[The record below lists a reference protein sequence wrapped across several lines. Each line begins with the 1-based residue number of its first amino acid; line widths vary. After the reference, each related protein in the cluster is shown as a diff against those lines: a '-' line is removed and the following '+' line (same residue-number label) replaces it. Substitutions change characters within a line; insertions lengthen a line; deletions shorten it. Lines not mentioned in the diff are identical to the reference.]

1 MKVASWL
8 FYVCC
13 ILTGQYVNFPFPWP
27 NYCLTVLAVCFC
39 ILILLFLALNF
50 LLNVGA
56 VAFDIY
62 AIVSCNFSHE
72 DCGFI
77 YHNSSLL
84 HTLVDSTTARVEDWN
99 NAMVTSATIAGAL
112 SYILMALV
120 LYGRYVNCF
129 RKCYAKG
136 DPVTCIIQ
144 LFKCREPEHHNL
156 QTSKPNVLVI
166 NPFNDSSYVAS
177 IACDESYDSNSGTDV
192 EKGHDTRYGSTD
204 RSETSSG
211 ATDTATQVRVQ
222 GTSED
227 GSTQYLSSLLSPK
240 QCFYFQ
246 IVFLFNLC
254 VFAVSVGI
262 YITIYSHS
270 IGSDLNSD
278 TLLKRFDLA
287 GLIAQFVSQFA
298 ALISCFIF
306 SKVAYAVSNRCMD
319 FTRCVFLVA
328 NIEKDGPEWKTLTA
342 KLEPELEKIQDINH
356 LAVLKAMDRKYTLL
370 LKNSLYPYGTW
381 FTIHWVLYTLTA
393 FMSIAYVTDLI
404 INERYGS
411 RDKNVNCSWDKDP
424 DCLLKLVHSIFFAV
438 FHCTLFLYP
447 CFRAAS
453 VTKARKNM
461 IKSVSKARW
470 QHVPATE
477 KEAFITYLKDQ
488 NASFKISILCAR
500 LTFGF
505 ELAYLSIVVGVF
517 GVVIKLSKL

>member
-1 MKVASWL
+1 
-8 FYVCC
+8 
-13 ILTGQYVNFPFPWP
+13 
-27 NYCLTVLAVCFC
+27 
-39 ILILLFLALNF
+39 
-50 LLNVGA
+50 
-56 VAFDIY
+56 
-62 AIVSCNFSHE
+62 
-72 DCGFI
+72 
-77 YHNSSLL
+77 
-84 HTLVDSTTARVEDWN
+84 
-99 NAMVTSATIAGAL
+99 MVTSATIAGAL
-112 SYILMALV
+112 SYVLMAFV
-120 LYGRYVNCF
+120 LYGRYINCF
-129 RKCYAKG
+129 RKCYGKG

-177 IACDESYDSNSGTDV
+177 IACDESYDSNSGTDI
-192 EKGHDTRYGSTD
+192 ESGLGTRYGSTGRSETSGDATPSSTTSTGGNQTEQASVTRSADAATQTDQETTNRSETSGGATPSSASSTGGNQTDKKSVTD
-204 RSETSSG
+204 RSETSG
-211 ATDTATQVRVQ
+211 GVTDTATQVRIQ
-222 GTSED
+222 GTSKD

-246 IVFLFNLC
+246 MVFLFNLC

-278 TLLKRFDLA
+278 TLLKRIDLA

-306 SKVAYAVSNRCMD
+306 SKVAYAVSNRCLD

-328 NIEKDGPEWKTLTA
+328 NIEKDGPEWKALTA
-342 KLEPELEKIQDINH
+342 KLERELEKIQDINH

-424 DCLLKLVHSIFFAV
+424 DCLLKLVHSIFFAL